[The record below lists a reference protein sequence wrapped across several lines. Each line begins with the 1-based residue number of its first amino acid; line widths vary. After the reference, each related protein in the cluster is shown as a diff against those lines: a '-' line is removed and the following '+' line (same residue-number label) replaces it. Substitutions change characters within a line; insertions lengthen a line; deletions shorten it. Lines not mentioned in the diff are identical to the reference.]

1 MHLKTVIGRTAVIGR
16 AVGIA
21 VVLVGLL
28 FGSPPYADTGTY
40 TVGGGSRQFSGL
52 ITPPAGAPWGPNGY
66 PGDTAALQ
74 AYTGTLDLAQATS
87 LQKINTRLWT
97 MNYTAAGTATDPED
111 WSNLSF
117 DLNLAR
123 SVQFGRSGGPSADLT
138 QAGKLEVTRDNDFLS
153 VSHSPQ
159 GSTAS
164 PFTPGYQ
171 TDITPLDPPQVG
183 GSSFPGFAGGNPS
196 EQPAPLDLPQVGGSS
211 FPRFS
216 GGHPLGLTDPTPA
229 VPDAGSTLILF
240 GLALIGLYCM
250 TRSPGYLSTKVL
262 SFRSEIR

>member
-1 MHLKTVIGRTAVIGR
+1 MHLKAVIGSTVVIGR

-21 VVLVGLL
+21 IVLVGLL
-28 FGSPPYADTGTY
+28 LGVPPYAGATTH
-40 TVGGGSRQFSGL
+40 TVGGGSDQFPGS
-52 ITPPAGAPWGPNGY
+52 IIPSAGALWGPNGY

-74 AYTGTLDLAQATS
+74 AYTGTAYTGTLDLAQATS
-87 LQKINTRLWT
+87 VQKINTLLWT
-97 MNYTAAGTATDPED
+97 INYTAAGTATDPEV

-123 SVQFGRSGGPSADLT
+123 SEQFGRSGGPSADLT
-138 QAGKLEVTRDNDFLS
+138 QAGKLEVTWDNDFLS

-159 GSTAS
+159 GSTVS
-164 PFTPGYQ
+164 PFIPGYQ
-171 TDITPLDPPQVG
+171 TDITPLDPPQAG

-216 GGHPLGLTDPTPA
+216 GGHPLGPTDPTPA

-250 TRSPGYLSTKVL
+250 TRKFQV
-262 SFRSEIR
+262 I

>member
-1 MHLKTVIGRTAVIGR
+1 MHLKTVIGRTVVIGR

-28 FGSPPYADTGTY
+28 LGVPPYADTGTH
-40 TVGGGSRQFSGL
+40 TVGGGADQFPGP
-52 ITPPAGAPWGPNGY
+52 ITPSAGASWGPNGY

-97 MNYTAAGTATDPED
+97 MNYTSAGTATDPEV

-171 TDITPLDPPQVG
+171 TGITPLDPPQVG
-183 GSSFPGFAGGNPS
+183 GSSFPGFAGGNP
-196 EQPAPLDLPQVGGSS
+196 
-211 FPRFS
+211 
-216 GGHPLGLTDPTPA
+216 LGPTDPTPA

-240 GLALIGLYCM
+240 GLALIGLYCI
-250 TRSPGYLSTKVL
+250 TRKFQV
-262 SFRSEIR
+262 I

>member
-21 VVLVGLL
+21 VVLAGLL

-40 TVGGGSRQFSGL
+40 TVGGGSRQFPGP
-52 ITPPAGAPWGPNGY
+52 ITPPAGALWGPNGY
-66 PGDTAALQ
+66 PGDTAPLQ

-97 MNYTAAGTATDPED
+97 MNYTSAGTATDPEV

-159 GSTAS
+159 GSTVS
-164 PFTPGYQ
+164 PVIPGYQ
-171 TDITPLDPPQVG
+171 TGITPLDLPQAG
-183 GSSFPGFAGGNPS
+183 GAAFPGFAGGNPS
-196 EQPAPLDLPQVGGSS
+196 EQPTPLGLPHMGGPS
-211 FPRFS
+211 FPRFP
-216 GGHPLGLTDPTPA
+216 GGNPREPTDPVPA